1 MELVLIRHGESVA
14 NVLQK
19 TENGFFCG
27 QWDCELTET
36 GRSQARSL
44 KNSEYVKNADL
55 IFSSP
60 LKRAADTAAA
70 FAGRDIIFDARLKER
85 SMGVFEGKRK
95 SDLEQIAEYRKYFT
109 DERYSGFRSSFTV
122 SAPGGET
129 YSDVVAR
136 VSSFLFDLRGG
147 NYKKVIVVSH
157 YAAIRCL
164 IKVIKGLSEEETVAI
179 KVKQCEPIALEWR

>member
-27 QWDCELTET
+27 QWDCELTDT

-70 FAGRDIIFDARLKER
+70 FADRDIIFDARLKER
-85 SMGVFEGKRK
+85 SMGSFEGRRK
-95 SDLEQIAEYRKYFT
+95 SDLEQIEEYRKYFT
-109 DERYSGFRSSFTV
+109 NERFTGFRGSFTV
-122 SAPGGET
+122 AAPGGET
-129 YSDVVAR
+129 YSDVTAR
-136 VSSFLFDLRGG
+136 VSSFLQDLKLK
-147 NYKKVIVVSH
+147 NCKKAVVVSH
-157 YAAIRCL
+157 YAAIRCM
-164 IKVIKGLSEEETVAI
+164 IKVIKGLSDEETVALKI
-179 KVKQCEPIALEWR
+179 RQYEPIALELR